1 MPQSIV
7 VAIEGSWHTM
17 LKQLLAQLKTELQL
31 PKCLQVVG
39 YLRRMQAFSSTELR
53 LIFLQSRDSWLTRIL
68 ANIPSDDGK
77 FMLFIVNCIESLIF
91 ELAQQHL
98 TKTIELTRVNL
109 FTIVTQYKATFSDDE
124 TDDKQGD
131 FSHLFCSWLNEKVLN
146 FVFFML

>member
-1 MPQSIV
+1 MFWFVLQSIV

-53 LIFLQSRDSWLTRIL
+53 LIFLQSRDCWLSKIL

-77 FMLFIVNCIESLIF
+77 HKYIF
-91 ELAQQHL
+91 
-98 TKTIELTRVNL
+98 
-109 FTIVTQYKATFSDDE
+109 F
-124 TDDKQGD
+124 
-131 FSHLFCSWLNEKVLN
+131 VL
-146 FVFFML
+146 LDT